1 VGVVDQLWRHR
12 LPSFSRVSVNNTGDL
27 LFAVI
32 FLNLTTSISYD
43 MELEQR
49 MKSTSVNKKIHS
61 FDVTG

>member
-1 VGVVDQLWRHR
+1 MGVVDQLWRRR

-32 FLNLTTSISYD
+32 FYLTTSISYD

-49 MKSTSVNKKIHS
+49 MKSTSVNKKFHS

>member
-1 VGVVDQLWRHR
+1 MGAIDQLWRHR

-49 MKSTSVNKKIHS
+49 MKSTSVSKNMTK
-61 FDVTG
+61 F